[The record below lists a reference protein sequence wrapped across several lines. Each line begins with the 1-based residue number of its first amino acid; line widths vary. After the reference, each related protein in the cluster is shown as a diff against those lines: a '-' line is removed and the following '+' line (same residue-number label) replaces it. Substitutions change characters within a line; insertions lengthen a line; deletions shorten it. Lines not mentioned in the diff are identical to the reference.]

1 MRKVVASVIAAVGMQ
16 ISLAGGAAAVEMT
29 PAVAELYKSVSIP
42 PPTSSQMIVCYGYV
56 CRRRY
61 ILEFTTQD
69 RAALTR
75 IMSAGKA
82 SAVAERAAVQEAVIW
97 WDKRLGP
104 ILGTNKREAR
114 ADFRAANPPVNF
126 DCWDTTRNVTAL
138 LVILQDWGLLK
149 FHTVDDPKY
158 RGNFLVL
165 QTPHNTP
172 VLREKAGG
180 RQWVVDMWTVG
191 FAQKPQVMTVEQWM
205 PLD

>member
-114 ADFRAANPPVNF
+114 ADFRLSKDRTPEMRH
-126 DCWDTTRNVTAL
+126 D
-138 LVILQDWGLLK
+138 
-149 FHTVDDPKY
+149 
-158 RGNFLVL
+158 FLH
-165 QTPHNTP
+165 Q
-172 VLREKAGG
+172 
-180 RQWVVDMWTVG
+180 
-191 FAQKPQVMTVEQWM
+191 
-205 PLD
+205 